1 MPTYV
6 LRKKLISFASYIETS
21 HLKRP
26 VNVYS
31 FSQGGRNS
39 CTIYWKCELTSM
51 QAVGCE
57 VSYNYSSANGTISKA
72 ACYNSTS
79 TSTGT
84 SIFVT
89 FVALELSVPCSTNI
103 SYTVTPY
110 YVENGDK
117 QYLQCSYSGSLT
129 TPDGIL

>member
-6 LRKKLISFASYIETS
+6 LRKKLISFALHIETS

-31 FSQGGRNS
+31 FSQKGGDS
-39 CTIYWKCELTSM
+39 CTIYWKCELTST

-57 VSYNYSSANGTISKA
+57 VSYNYSSANGTISQA
-72 ACYNSTS
+72 AFYNSAS
-79 TSTGT
+79 A

-89 FVALELSVPCSTNI
+89 FVALKLSVPCSTNI

-110 YVENGDK
+110 YVESTGDK
-117 QYLQCSYSGSLT
+117 QYLQCSYSGLHT
-129 TPDGIL
+129 TADANKGKL